1 MQAFA
6 QVPDFSIFYG
16 PDSYM
21 GANIKDL
28 FQQMT
33 KMTDEEIAA
42 IHPEH
47 SQDSIR
53 SLLPRLH
60 YFQVKSLACFVKLG
74 KNLLRLELDV
84 HHLYVVFILLGCWLL
99 VKSFCSTF
107 FFHMAMIVFS
117 MIFHSYCVFSS
128 LVTSFT

>member
-1 MQAFA
+1 M
-6 QVPDFSIFYG
+6 SIWYG

-21 GANIKDL
+21 GANIKEL

-47 SQDSIR
+47 SQDSIK

-60 YFQVKSLACFVKLG
+60 YFQVRSLACFEKLG
-74 KNLLRLELDV
+74 ENILYLELDV
-84 HHLYVVFILLGCWLL
+84 HYLYVPLCIYPFGLLACSEVILFYIFSHVKLTMIYL
-99 VKSFCSTF
+99 V
-107 FFHMAMIVFS
+107 
-117 MIFHSYCVFSS
+117 
-128 LVTSFT
+128 